1 MDFIFLIINYSQQNQ
16 NKKFNENKIITRLEF
31 VKNLSKKYEPKKF

>member
-16 NKKFNENKIITRLEF
+16 HKKFNENKIITRLEF
-31 VKNLSKKYEPKKF
+31 CKNLIKKVQT